1 MLGPGHAPTIVNH
14 CPTLIKQ
21 RLLVVSKLDR
31 HRGRGFKIQEYK
43 EIREMEEEIY
53 LDDGIGGEHRI
64 KYLDENR
71 ITAQKVSRYVIGDG
85 SETEYINYSMPAKVR
100 LHQIDSWPYTQELK
114 TQILEYHSTA
124 GTASE

>member
-21 RLLVVSKLDR
+21 RLSVVSKLDR
-31 HRGRGFKIQEYK
+31 RRGRGFEIQEYK

-71 ITAQKVSRYVIGDG
+71 IIAQKVSRYVIGDG

-100 LHQIDSWPYTQELK
+100 LHQIDSWPYTEKLK
-114 TQILEYHSTA
+114 KEILDFHAQFTA
-124 GTASE
+124 AK

>member
-1 MLGPGHAPTIVNH
+1 
-14 CPTLIKQ
+14 
-21 RLLVVSKLDR
+21 
-31 HRGRGFKIQEYK
+31 
-43 EIREMEEEIY
+43 MEKEIY
-53 LDDGIGGEHRI
+53 LADGIGGEHRV

-71 ITAQKVSRYVIGDG
+71 VIVQTVSRYVIGDG
-85 SETEYINYSMPAKVR
+85 SKTEYINYSMPAKVR